1 MDERIQRYRA
11 AGLRAVEFQLRYQQP
26 DGAYTWEGFVK
37 DAYHKQPYSWGVAGF
52 LGNVHRLLNWVK
64 ANTLQPDGQLR
75 DYSGDVY
82 KLSWFFQGAHRVGRF
97 DISHP
102 VMRFLLSCQAT
113 CGGFPHFAR
122 DERLRVLPSAWVGVS
137 ALYFGRADVAK
148 RVAEWCVSVLDQQR
162 DEKRFCYCT
171 TRDGK
176 LLTADV
182 DPKALF
188 VDFTRPGQCYWEI
201 GLPWMLMGRL
211 YQATGE
217 GKYLD
222 LAKRFFETHL
232 RCYEDAFSFT
242 GSGKSSLAA
251 AIHYLNTRDERA
263 RDAVCTFCDYL
274 VRTQNAEGSW
284 KVGAA
289 PNPPLLI
296 YIDAAAEFNV
306 WLQENAGILASEK

>member
-1 MDERIQRYRA
+1 MNEKLQRYHA
-11 AGLRAVEFQLRYQQP
+11 AGLRAVKFHLKYQKP
-26 DGAYTWEGFVK
+26 DGAYTWEGFAK

-52 LGNVHRLLNWVK
+52 LGPVHRLLSWVK

-75 DYSGDVY
+75 DYNGDVY

-102 VMRFLLSCQAT
+102 VMRFLLSCQT
-113 CGGFPHFAR
+113 PCGGFPHFAR
-122 DERLRVLPSAWVGVS
+122 DERLRVLPSAWTGVS
-137 ALYFGRADVAK
+137 ALYFGRVDVAK
-148 RVAEWCVSVLDQQR
+148 KVAEWCVRVLEQQR
-162 DEKRFCYCT
+162 DESRFYYCT
-171 TRDGK
+171 TREGK

-182 DPKALF
+182 DPKAPF

-217 GKYLD
+217 TMYLD
-222 LAKRFFETHL
+222 LAKRFFAAHQ

-251 AIHYLNTRDERA
+251 AIHYLNTRDSRA
-263 RDAVCTFCDYL
+263 RDAVYTFCDYL
-274 VRTQNAEGSW
+274 VRTQNAQGSW
-284 KVGAA
+284 RVGTA
-289 PNPPLLI
+289 PEPPLLI

-306 WLQENAGILASEK
+306 WLQENAGILSTDL